1 MTVNETLIY
10 FHREKSEL
18 FGPPYF
24 GLVHVVCLKN
34 NRIDIDNCLKE
45 RVVLSFIHMNGPL
58 KHFSYSN
65 MFRVTANIHLIVIA
79 KPLYNYCEA

>member
-1 MTVNETLIY
+1 MSVNETLIY

-34 NRIDIDNCLKE
+34 NRIDIDNGGTFTHTYEWNTETSL
-45 RVVLSFIHMNGPL
+45 LP
-58 KHFSYSN
+58 N
-65 MFRVTANIHLIVIA
+65 MFSVTANIHLIVIA

>member
-1 MTVNETLIY
+1 MSVNEALIY

-24 GLVHVVCLKN
+24 GLVRVVCLKN

-45 RVVLSFIHMNGPL
+45 KGGTFTHTYEWNTETYLLP
-58 KHFSYSN
+58 N
-65 MFRVTANIHLIVIA
+65 MFSVTETKLNF
-79 KPLYNYCEA
+79 C